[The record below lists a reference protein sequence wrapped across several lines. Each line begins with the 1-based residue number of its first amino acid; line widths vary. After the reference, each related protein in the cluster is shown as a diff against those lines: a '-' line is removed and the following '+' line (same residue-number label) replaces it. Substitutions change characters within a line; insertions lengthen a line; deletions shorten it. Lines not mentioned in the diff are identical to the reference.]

1 MWSIGIYTGASPLTT
16 VQNQLKGGFNGGA
29 WTGNGITSSSAAAS
43 AGAAHKTALG
53 IAEATDYNSS
63 FPATFRGQTI
73 DSTSVLIRYTVSGD
87 ANLDGTVNLTD
98 FTILA
103 ANFNGSSKRWA
114 QGDFNYSGNV
124 ALTDFTFLASN
135 FNQSLAAQTVAA
147 VVPEP
152 GGASLALLV
161 AAGWTARRRRF

>member
-1 MWSIGIYTGASPLTT
+1 MRKVTGAL
-16 VQNQLKGGFNGGA
+16 
-29 WTGNGITSSSAAAS
+29 
-43 AGAAHKTALG
+43 
-53 IAEATDYNSS
+53 
-63 FPATFRGQTI
+63 RGQTI

-103 ANFNGSSKRWA
+103 ANFNGTAKRWA

-124 ALTDFTFLASN
+124 DLTDFTFLASN

-152 GGASLALLV
+152 GGAALALLV
-161 AAGWTARRRRF
+161 AAGWAARRRRF